1 MFQNHPE
8 FLSSLRNLAAALRA
22 LGRVEEANNLARAHT
37 TPRHAQG
44 GATAAAARR
53 RRSRDLVHNMAG
65 NNRIN
70 ADTGPSFSSGSRGR
84 AASFGNYH
92 QAARD
97 NRPAREKSHL
107 NGPRPNEDLRGYD
120 SS

>member
-1 MFQNHPE
+1 M
-8 FLSSLRNLAAALRA
+8 AAALRA

-44 GATAAAARR
+44 GASAAAAAR
-53 RRSRDLVHNMAG
+53 RRSRDLVHNTAG
-65 NNRIN
+65 SYRIN
-70 ADTGPSFSSGSRGR
+70 NEAGPNFSSGSRGR

-92 QAARD
+92 QAAHHS
-97 NRPAREKSHL
+97 RPALAMSQF
-107 NGPRPNEDLRGYD
+107 NGSRHKEDSRGYD